1 MLSTMHLLS
10 NVEEKQK
17 GFFPAS
23 APVGWICYGK
33 SIVIETG
40 SAGFTVVIYSLTS
53 GLLQVKNED
62 REEVFLLEVI
72 LSLVL
77 IHIPWGRD

>member
-1 MLSTMHLLS
+1 M
-10 NVEEKQK
+10 
-17 GFFPAS
+17 
-23 APVGWICYGK
+23 
-33 SIVIETG
+33 
-40 SAGFTVVIYSLTS
+40 VIYSLTS